1 MNTPTL
7 ETQRLLLR
15 KFTAADLD
23 ALYEIFRDEEVNT
36 FLPWLP
42 LKSLDDARDF
52 YEARYARAYRLP
64 CAYRYAICLKAE
76 NIPIGYI
83 HVASDDSH
91 DLGYGLR
98 REFWHRGIATEAGR
112 AVIEQVRRDGIP
124 YLTATHDVRN
134 PRSGRVMQ
142 RLGMRYQYSYESS
155 GSPKTGWS
163 CSGCT
168 SWILTERRAGSFGG
182 IGSGPPC
189 TLWNQAPDPLASS
202 QKQAAETVSP
212 PPVFACLLREDPLTG
227 RPSSGPWPQPCCG
240 TRPP

>member
-52 YEARYARAYRLP
+52 YEARYVRAYRLP
-64 CAYRYAICLKAE
+64 CAYRYAICLKTDD
-76 NIPIGYI
+76 IPIGYI
-83 HVASDDSH
+83 HVASDDSY

-98 REFWHRGIATEAGR
+98 REFWHRGIAAEAGR
-112 AVIEQVRRDGIP
+112 AVIGQVKRDGIP

-142 RLGMRYQYSYESS
+142 RLGMRYQYSYEEQWQPKNRLVLFRMYQLDLDGTEGRVFRRYWERSAVHFVESS
-155 GSPKTGWS
+155 P
-163 CSGCT
+163 
-168 SWILTERRAGSFGG
+168 
-182 IGSGPPC
+182 
-189 TLWNQAPDPLASS
+189 
-202 QKQAAETVSP
+202 
-212 PPVFACLLREDPLTG
+212 
-227 RPSSGPWPQPCCG
+227 
-240 TRPP
+240 

>member
-23 ALYEIFRDEEVNT
+23 ALYEIFRDKEVNT

-52 YEARYARAYRLP
+52 YEARYVRAYRLP

-142 RLGMRYQYSYESS
+142 RLGMRYQYSYEEQWQPKNRLVLFRMYQLDFDGTEGRVFRRYWERSAVHFVESS
-155 GSPKTGWS
+155 P
-163 CSGCT
+163 
-168 SWILTERRAGSFGG
+168 
-182 IGSGPPC
+182 
-189 TLWNQAPDPLASS
+189 
-202 QKQAAETVSP
+202 
-212 PPVFACLLREDPLTG
+212 
-227 RPSSGPWPQPCCG
+227 
-240 TRPP
+240 

>member
-15 KFTAADLD
+15 KFTEADLG
-23 ALYEIFRDEEVNT
+23 ALYEIHRDVEVNR
-36 FLPWLP
+36 FLPWFP

-52 YEARYARAYRLP
+52 YEARYARGYRLP
-64 CAYRYAICLKAE
+64 CAYRYAICPKAE
-76 NIPIGYI
+76 NIPIGCI

-91 DLGYGLR
+91 GLGYGLR

-142 RLGMRYQYSYESS
+142 RLGMRYQYSYEEQWQPKNRLVLFRMYQLDLDGTEGRVFRRYWERSAVHFVESS
-155 GSPKTGWS
+155 P
-163 CSGCT
+163 
-168 SWILTERRAGSFGG
+168 
-182 IGSGPPC
+182 
-189 TLWNQAPDPLASS
+189 
-202 QKQAAETVSP
+202 
-212 PPVFACLLREDPLTG
+212 
-227 RPSSGPWPQPCCG
+227 
-240 TRPP
+240 

>member
-42 LKSLDDARDF
+42 LKSLDDARNF
-52 YEARYARAYRLP
+52 YEARYARGYRLP

-142 RLGMRYQYSYESS
+142 RLGMRYQYSYEEQWQPKNRLVLFRMYQLDLDGTEGRVFRRYWERSAVHFVESS
-155 GSPKTGWS
+155 
-163 CSGCT
+163 
-168 SWILTERRAGSFGG
+168 L
-182 IGSGPPC
+182 
-189 TLWNQAPDPLASS
+189 
-202 QKQAAETVSP
+202 
-212 PPVFACLLREDPLTG
+212 
-227 RPSSGPWPQPCCG
+227 
-240 TRPP
+240 

>member
-52 YEARYARAYRLP
+52 YEARYVRAYRLP

-112 AVIEQVRRDGIP
+112 AVIEQVGRDGIP

-142 RLGMRYQYSYESS
+142 RLGMRYQYSYEEQWQPKNRLVLFRMYQLDLDGTEGRVFRRYWERSAVHFVESS
-155 GSPKTGWS
+155 P
-163 CSGCT
+163 
-168 SWILTERRAGSFGG
+168 
-182 IGSGPPC
+182 
-189 TLWNQAPDPLASS
+189 
-202 QKQAAETVSP
+202 
-212 PPVFACLLREDPLTG
+212 
-227 RPSSGPWPQPCCG
+227 
-240 TRPP
+240 

>member
-42 LKSLDDARDF
+42 LKSLDDARNF
-52 YEARYARAYRLP
+52 YEARYVRAYRLP

-83 HVASDDSH
+83 HVVSDDSH

-142 RLGMRYQYSYESS
+142 QLGMRYQYSYEELWQPKNQLVLFRMYQLNLDGAEGRVFRRYWEQSAVHFVES
-155 GSPKTGWS
+155 G
-163 CSGCT
+163 
-168 SWILTERRAGSFGG
+168 L
-182 IGSGPPC
+182 
-189 TLWNQAPDPLASS
+189 
-202 QKQAAETVSP
+202 
-212 PPVFACLLREDPLTG
+212 
-227 RPSSGPWPQPCCG
+227 
-240 TRPP
+240 

>member
-23 ALYEIFRDEEVNT
+23 ALYEIFRDKEVNT

-52 YEARYARAYRLP
+52 YEARYVRAYRLP

-112 AVIEQVRRDGIP
+112 AGIEQVRRDGIP

-142 RLGMRYQYSYESS
+142 RLGMRYQYSYEEQWQPKNRLVLFRMYQLDLDGTEGRVFRRYWERSAVHFVESS
-155 GSPKTGWS
+155 P
-163 CSGCT
+163 
-168 SWILTERRAGSFGG
+168 
-182 IGSGPPC
+182 
-189 TLWNQAPDPLASS
+189 
-202 QKQAAETVSP
+202 
-212 PPVFACLLREDPLTG
+212 
-227 RPSSGPWPQPCCG
+227 
-240 TRPP
+240 

>member
-52 YEARYARAYRLP
+52 YEARYACAYRLP

-142 RLGMRYQYSYESS
+142 RLGMRYQYSYEEQWQPKNRLVLFRMYQLDLDGTEGRVFRRYWERSAVHFVESS
-155 GSPKTGWS
+155 P
-163 CSGCT
+163 
-168 SWILTERRAGSFGG
+168 
-182 IGSGPPC
+182 
-189 TLWNQAPDPLASS
+189 
-202 QKQAAETVSP
+202 
-212 PPVFACLLREDPLTG
+212 
-227 RPSSGPWPQPCCG
+227 
-240 TRPP
+240 

>member
-15 KFTAADLD
+15 KFIAADLD
-23 ALYEIFRDEEVNT
+23 ALYEIFRDKEVNT

-52 YEARYARAYRLP
+52 YEARYVRAYRLP

-142 RLGMRYQYSYESS
+142 RLGMRYQYSYEEQWQPKNRLVLFRMYQLDFDGTEGRVFRRYWERSAVHFVESS
-155 GSPKTGWS
+155 P
-163 CSGCT
+163 
-168 SWILTERRAGSFGG
+168 
-182 IGSGPPC
+182 
-189 TLWNQAPDPLASS
+189 
-202 QKQAAETVSP
+202 
-212 PPVFACLLREDPLTG
+212 
-227 RPSSGPWPQPCCG
+227 
-240 TRPP
+240 

>member
-23 ALYEIFRDEEVNT
+23 ALYGIFRDEEVNT

-52 YEARYARAYRLP
+52 YEARYARGYRLP

-142 RLGMRYQYSYESS
+142 RLGMRYQYSYEEQWQPKNRLVLFRMYQLDLDGTEGRVFRRYWERSAVHFVESS
-155 GSPKTGWS
+155 P
-163 CSGCT
+163 
-168 SWILTERRAGSFGG
+168 
-182 IGSGPPC
+182 
-189 TLWNQAPDPLASS
+189 
-202 QKQAAETVSP
+202 
-212 PPVFACLLREDPLTG
+212 
-227 RPSSGPWPQPCCG
+227 
-240 TRPP
+240 

>member
-42 LKSLDDARDF
+42 LKSLDDARDS
-52 YEARYARAYRLP
+52 YEARYARGYRLP

-142 RLGMRYQYSYESS
+142 RLGMRYQYSYEEQWQPKNRLVLFRMYQLDLDGTEGRVFRRYWERSAVHFVESS
-155 GSPKTGWS
+155 P
-163 CSGCT
+163 
-168 SWILTERRAGSFGG
+168 
-182 IGSGPPC
+182 
-189 TLWNQAPDPLASS
+189 
-202 QKQAAETVSP
+202 
-212 PPVFACLLREDPLTG
+212 
-227 RPSSGPWPQPCCG
+227 
-240 TRPP
+240 

>member
-15 KFTAADLD
+15 KFIAADLD

-64 CAYRYAICLKAE
+64 CAYRHAVCLKAE

-142 RLGMRYQYSYESS
+142 RLGMRYQYSYEEQWQPKNRLVLFRMYQLDLDGTEGRVFRRYWERSAVHFVESS
-155 GSPKTGWS
+155 P
-163 CSGCT
+163 
-168 SWILTERRAGSFGG
+168 
-182 IGSGPPC
+182 
-189 TLWNQAPDPLASS
+189 
-202 QKQAAETVSP
+202 
-212 PPVFACLLREDPLTG
+212 
-227 RPSSGPWPQPCCG
+227 
-240 TRPP
+240 

>member
-64 CAYRYAICLKAE
+64 CAYRYTICLKAE

-142 RLGMRYQYSYESS
+142 RLGMRYQYSYEEQWQPKNRLVLFRMYQLDLDGTEGRVFRRYWERSAVHFVESS
-155 GSPKTGWS
+155 P
-163 CSGCT
+163 
-168 SWILTERRAGSFGG
+168 
-182 IGSGPPC
+182 
-189 TLWNQAPDPLASS
+189 
-202 QKQAAETVSP
+202 
-212 PPVFACLLREDPLTG
+212 
-227 RPSSGPWPQPCCG
+227 
-240 TRPP
+240 

>member
-23 ALYEIFRDEEVNT
+23 ALYEIFRDKEVNT

-52 YEARYARAYRLP
+52 YEARYVRAYRLP

-142 RLGMRYQYSYESS
+142 RLGMRYQYSYEEQWQTKNRLVLFRMYQLDLDGTEGRVFRRYWERSAVHFVESS
-155 GSPKTGWS
+155 P
-163 CSGCT
+163 
-168 SWILTERRAGSFGG
+168 
-182 IGSGPPC
+182 
-189 TLWNQAPDPLASS
+189 
-202 QKQAAETVSP
+202 
-212 PPVFACLLREDPLTG
+212 
-227 RPSSGPWPQPCCG
+227 
-240 TRPP
+240 

>member
-23 ALYEIFRDEEVNT
+23 ALYEIFRDKEVNT

-52 YEARYARAYRLP
+52 YEARYVRAYRLP

-134 PRSGRVMQ
+134 LRSGRVMQ
-142 RLGMRYQYSYESS
+142 RLGMRYQYSYEEQWQPKNRLVLFRMYQLDLDGTEGRVFRRYWERSAVHFVESS
-155 GSPKTGWS
+155 P
-163 CSGCT
+163 
-168 SWILTERRAGSFGG
+168 
-182 IGSGPPC
+182 
-189 TLWNQAPDPLASS
+189 
-202 QKQAAETVSP
+202 
-212 PPVFACLLREDPLTG
+212 
-227 RPSSGPWPQPCCG
+227 
-240 TRPP
+240 

>member
-23 ALYEIFRDEEVNT
+23 ALYEIFRDKEVNT

-52 YEARYARAYRLP
+52 YEARYVRAYRLP

-112 AVIEQVRRDGIP
+112 AFIDQVRRDGIP

-134 PRSGRVMQ
+134 PRSGRVLQ
-142 RLGMRYQYSYESS
+142 RLGMRYQYSYEEQWQPKNRLVLFRMYQLDFDGTEGRVFRRYWERSAVHFVESS
-155 GSPKTGWS
+155 P
-163 CSGCT
+163 
-168 SWILTERRAGSFGG
+168 
-182 IGSGPPC
+182 
-189 TLWNQAPDPLASS
+189 
-202 QKQAAETVSP
+202 
-212 PPVFACLLREDPLTG
+212 
-227 RPSSGPWPQPCCG
+227 
-240 TRPP
+240 

>member
-52 YEARYARAYRLP
+52 YEARYVRAYRLP

-124 YLTATHDVRN
+124 YLTATHGVRN

-142 RLGMRYQYSYESS
+142 RLGMRYQYSYEEQWQPKNRLVLFRMYQLDLDGTEGRVFRRYWERSAVHFVESS
-155 GSPKTGWS
+155 P
-163 CSGCT
+163 
-168 SWILTERRAGSFGG
+168 
-182 IGSGPPC
+182 
-189 TLWNQAPDPLASS
+189 
-202 QKQAAETVSP
+202 
-212 PPVFACLLREDPLTG
+212 
-227 RPSSGPWPQPCCG
+227 
-240 TRPP
+240 

>member
-52 YEARYARAYRLP
+52 YEARYVRAYRLP

-142 RLGMRYQYSYESS
+142 RLGMRYQYSYEEQWQPKNRLVLFRMYQLDLDGTEGRVFRRYWEWSAVHFVESS
-155 GSPKTGWS
+155 P
-163 CSGCT
+163 
-168 SWILTERRAGSFGG
+168 
-182 IGSGPPC
+182 
-189 TLWNQAPDPLASS
+189 
-202 QKQAAETVSP
+202 
-212 PPVFACLLREDPLTG
+212 
-227 RPSSGPWPQPCCG
+227 
-240 TRPP
+240 

>member
-1 MNTPTL
+1 MNSPTL

-52 YEARYARAYRLP
+52 YEARYVRAYRLP

-142 RLGMRYQYSYESS
+142 RLGMRYQYSYEEQWQPKNRLVLFRMYQLDLDGTEGRVFRRYWERSAVHFVESS
-155 GSPKTGWS
+155 P
-163 CSGCT
+163 
-168 SWILTERRAGSFGG
+168 
-182 IGSGPPC
+182 
-189 TLWNQAPDPLASS
+189 
-202 QKQAAETVSP
+202 
-212 PPVFACLLREDPLTG
+212 
-227 RPSSGPWPQPCCG
+227 
-240 TRPP
+240 

>member
-23 ALYEIFRDEEVNT
+23 ALYEIFRDKEVNT

-52 YEARYARAYRLP
+52 YEARYVRAYRLP

-124 YLTATHDVRN
+124 YLTATHDVKN

-142 RLGMRYQYSYESS
+142 RLGMRYQYSYEEQWQPKNRLVLFRMYQLDLDGTEGRVFRRYWERSAVHFVESS
-155 GSPKTGWS
+155 P
-163 CSGCT
+163 
-168 SWILTERRAGSFGG
+168 
-182 IGSGPPC
+182 
-189 TLWNQAPDPLASS
+189 
-202 QKQAAETVSP
+202 
-212 PPVFACLLREDPLTG
+212 
-227 RPSSGPWPQPCCG
+227 
-240 TRPP
+240 

>member
-23 ALYEIFRDEEVNT
+23 ALYEIFRDKEVNT

-52 YEARYARAYRLP
+52 YEARYVRAYRLP

-124 YLTATHDVRN
+124 YLTATHDVRY

-142 RLGMRYQYSYESS
+142 RLGMRYQYSYEEQWQPKNRLVLFRMYQLDLDGTEGRVFRRYWERSAVHFVESS
-155 GSPKTGWS
+155 P
-163 CSGCT
+163 
-168 SWILTERRAGSFGG
+168 
-182 IGSGPPC
+182 
-189 TLWNQAPDPLASS
+189 
-202 QKQAAETVSP
+202 
-212 PPVFACLLREDPLTG
+212 
-227 RPSSGPWPQPCCG
+227 
-240 TRPP
+240 

>member
-23 ALYEIFRDEEVNT
+23 SLYEIFRDEEVNT

-52 YEARYARAYRLP
+52 YEARYVRAYRLP

-142 RLGMRYQYSYESS
+142 RLGMRYQYSYEEQWQPKNRLVLFRMYQLDLDGTEGRVFRRYWERSAVHFVESS
-155 GSPKTGWS
+155 P
-163 CSGCT
+163 
-168 SWILTERRAGSFGG
+168 
-182 IGSGPPC
+182 
-189 TLWNQAPDPLASS
+189 
-202 QKQAAETVSP
+202 
-212 PPVFACLLREDPLTG
+212 
-227 RPSSGPWPQPCCG
+227 
-240 TRPP
+240 

>member
-52 YEARYARAYRLP
+52 YEARYVRAYRLP

-134 PRSGRVMQ
+134 LRSGRVMQ
-142 RLGMRYQYSYESS
+142 RLGMRYQYSYEEQWQPKNRLVLFRMYQLDLDGTEGRVFRRYWERSAVHFVESS
-155 GSPKTGWS
+155 P
-163 CSGCT
+163 
-168 SWILTERRAGSFGG
+168 
-182 IGSGPPC
+182 
-189 TLWNQAPDPLASS
+189 
-202 QKQAAETVSP
+202 
-212 PPVFACLLREDPLTG
+212 
-227 RPSSGPWPQPCCG
+227 
-240 TRPP
+240 

>member
-42 LKSLDDARDF
+42 LKSLDDARNF
-52 YEARYARAYRLP
+52 YEARYVRAYRLP

-142 RLGMRYQYSYESS
+142 RLGMRYQYSYEEQWQPKNRLVLFRMYQLDLDGTEGRVFRRYWERSAVHFVESS
-155 GSPKTGWS
+155 P
-163 CSGCT
+163 
-168 SWILTERRAGSFGG
+168 
-182 IGSGPPC
+182 
-189 TLWNQAPDPLASS
+189 
-202 QKQAAETVSP
+202 
-212 PPVFACLLREDPLTG
+212 
-227 RPSSGPWPQPCCG
+227 
-240 TRPP
+240 

>member
-52 YEARYARAYRLP
+52 YEARYARAYRPP

-142 RLGMRYQYSYESS
+142 RLGMRYQYSYEEQWQPKNRLVLFRMYQLDLDGTEGRVFRRYWERSAVHFVESS
-155 GSPKTGWS
+155 P
-163 CSGCT
+163 
-168 SWILTERRAGSFGG
+168 
-182 IGSGPPC
+182 
-189 TLWNQAPDPLASS
+189 
-202 QKQAAETVSP
+202 
-212 PPVFACLLREDPLTG
+212 
-227 RPSSGPWPQPCCG
+227 
-240 TRPP
+240 